1 MIYSRLNIIRISSR
15 SNVPECLERSYA
27 WLNVEVWRSLKDE
40 IWTCI
45 PRKKKRRT
53 FQRDTVVVY
62 LFTKNRL
69 TRNLH
74 GPGTIGYNHRQQRGS
89 MTLQNESE
97 NMHSWLLSSRG
108 EHGEQRTAQTQH
120 RIKYQAWYLAHTCR
134 TCNRPGK
141 PSLSLT
147 ELHHFWQPENKPGS
161 NSRSR

>member
-1 MIYSRLNIIRISSR
+1 MLRTLICVTQCRSMKKSEGRNLDLHSS
-15 SNVPECLERSYA
+15 E
-27 WLNVEVWRSLKDE
+27 
-40 IWTCI
+40 
-45 PRKKKRRT
+45 KKWRT

-97 NMHSWLLSSRG
+97 NMHTWLLSSRG

-134 TCNRPGK
+134 TCNGPGK

-161 NSRSR
+161 NSVTLTTGKKKNPTKK